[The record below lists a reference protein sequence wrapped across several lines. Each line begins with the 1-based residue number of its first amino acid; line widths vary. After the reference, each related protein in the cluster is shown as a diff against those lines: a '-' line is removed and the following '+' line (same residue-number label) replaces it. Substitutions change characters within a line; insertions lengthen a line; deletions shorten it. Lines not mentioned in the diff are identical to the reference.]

1 MLMRLP
7 EPTAADLA
15 ACREMLRGGSKSF
28 HAASLLLPK
37 RVREPAN
44 ALYAFCRLAD
54 DAVDLCPPDERCEAL
69 SALSRRLDRAYA
81 GDPHPHP
88 ADRAFAAVV
97 RHHVIPRALPE
108 ALIEG
113 FAWDA
118 EGRRY
123 ADLEAVEAYAARV
136 AAAVG
141 AMMAILMGVRDAG
154 RMARACDLG
163 VAMQLTNI
171 ARDVG
176 EDARAGRLYLPLD
189 WLSEAGV
196 DGDAFLA
203 APAYSAAIGQV
214 VLRLLDRAGE
224 LYARAEPGIAAL
236 PQDCRAAIGAASRI
250 YGEIGRRVA
259 RAGGDSVGA
268 RAVVPGGR
276 KAWLAAAGLAAP
288 PRWCERRP
296 APPLNATRFLVDAVS
311 NAPAPMQR
319 TVGGAI
325 ETRVGALVDL
335 FTRLERRDLM
345 GRSSA

>member
-1 MLMRLP
+1 MLMRSP

-37 RVREPAN
+37 RVRDPAT

-54 DAVDLCPPDERCEAL
+54 DAVDLCPPDERADRLAAL
-69 SALSRRLDRAYA
+69 SCRLDRAYA

-88 ADRAFAAVV
+88 ADRAFSAVV
-97 RHHVIPRALPE
+97 RHYVIPRALPE

-113 FAWDA
+113 FSWDA

-123 ADLEAVEAYAARV
+123 PDLEAVEAYAARV

-141 AMMAILMGVRDAG
+141 AMMAILMGVRDAP

-189 WLSEAGV
+189 WLREAGV
-196 DGDAFLA
+196 DPDAFLA
-203 APAYSAAIGQV
+203 APSFSPAIGQV

-250 YGEIGRRVA
+250 YAEIGRRIA
-259 RAGGDSVGA
+259 RAGGDSVGT

-296 APPLNATRFLVDAVS
+296 APPLNATRFLVEAVA
-311 NAPAPMQR
+311 NAPAPKHRLQ
-319 TVGGAI
+319 GGLI
-325 ETRVGALVDL
+325 ETRVSALVDL
-335 FTRLERRDLM
+335 FIRLERRDLM

>member
-1 MLMRLP
+1 MPMRSP
-7 EPTAADLA
+7 EPKPADLD
-15 ACREMLRGGSKSF
+15 ACRDMLRGGSKSF

-37 RVREPAN
+37 RVRDPAT

-54 DAVDLCPPDERCEAL
+54 DAVDLCAPEDRSDAL
-69 SALSRRLDRAYA
+69 AALSRRLDRAYA
-81 GDPHPHP
+81 SDPYPHA

-123 ADLEAVEAYAARV
+123 PDLAAVEAYAARV
-136 AAAVG
+136 ASAVG
-141 AMMAILMGVRDAG
+141 AMMAILMGVRDAP
-154 RMARACDLG
+154 RMSRACDLG

-189 WLSEAGV
+189 WLADAGV
-196 DGDAFLA
+196 DPEALLASPAFT
-203 APAYSAAIGQV
+203 PALGGV
-214 VLRLLDRAGE
+214 VLRLLARAE
-224 LYARAEPGIAAL
+224 ALYTRAEPGIAAL

-250 YGEIGRRVA
+250 YAEIGRRVA

-268 RAVVPGGR
+268 RAIVPGGR
-276 KAWLAAAGLAAP
+276 KAWLAAAGLASP
-288 PRWCERRP
+288 PRWCEHQP
-296 APPLNATRFLVDAVS
+296 APPLPATAFLVEAVVH
-311 NAPAPMQR
+311 APAPR
-319 TVGGAI
+319 LRPAGGAI
-325 ETRVGALVDL
+325 EAGMGTLVDL

>member
-1 MLMRLP
+1 MLMRSP

-37 RVREPAN
+37 RVRDPAT

-54 DAVDLCPPDERCEAL
+54 DAVDLCPPDERADRLAAL
-69 SALSRRLDRAYA
+69 SCRLDRAYA

-88 ADRAFAAVV
+88 ADRAFSAVV
-97 RHHVIPRALPE
+97 RHYVIPRALPE

-113 FAWDA
+113 FSWDA

-123 ADLEAVEAYAARV
+123 PDLEAVEAYAARV

-141 AMMAILMGVRDAG
+141 AMMAILMGVRDAP
-154 RMARACDLG
+154 RLARACDLG

-189 WLSEAGV
+189 WLREAGV
-196 DGDAFLA
+196 DPDAFLA
-203 APAYSAAIGQV
+203 APSFSPAIGQV

-250 YGEIGRRVA
+250 YAEIGRRIA
-259 RAGGDSVGA
+259 RAGGDSVGT

-296 APPLNATRFLVDAVS
+296 APPLNATRFLVEAVA
-311 NAPAPMQR
+311 NAPAPKHRLQ
-319 TVGGAI
+319 GGLI
-325 ETRVGALVDL
+325 ETRVSALVDL
-335 FTRLERRDLM
+335 FIRLERRDLM

>member
-7 EPTAADLA
+7 EPAAADLA

-37 RVREPAN
+37 RVREPAT

-54 DAVDLCPPDERCEAL
+54 DAVDLCPPGERCAALAAL
-69 SALSRRLDRAYA
+69 SERLDRAYA

-88 ADRAFAAVV
+88 ADRAFSAVV
-97 RHHVIPRALPE
+97 RQHLIPRALPE

-123 ADLEAVEAYAARV
+123 PDLEAVEAYAARV

-141 AMMAILMGVRDAG
+141 AMMAILMGVRDAP

-189 WLSEAGV
+189 WLAEAGV
-196 DGDAFLA
+196 DPDAFLA
-203 APAYSAAIGQV
+203 APSFSPEIGEV
-214 VLRLLDRAGE
+214 VLRLLARAGE

-250 YGEIGRRVA
+250 YAEIGRRVA

-296 APPLNATRFLVDAVS
+296 APPLAATRFLVDAVA
-311 NAPAPMQR
+311 NAPAPKHRPQ
-319 TVGGAI
+319 GSAI